1 MFAKLPGEEPT
12 SDQKRPLLAPPQP
25 LLTGQVLSMAQCDLL
40 TACLPGSEGASATD
54 VVEIPVLLPG
64 WQALALEDAAHDRG
78 LTAGEMLRHLLTD
91 FFAKPGSAMKYAGPR
106 PTGSPIGWS

>member
-1 MFAKLPGEEPT
+1 MFAKERGEEPRT
-12 SDQKRPLLAPPQP
+12 EKQLA
-25 LLTGQVLSMAQCDLL
+25 LLTPLQPVFSGQVLPMACSDLL
-40 TACLPGSEGASATD
+40 ARPDLESQTNTSSE

-91 FFAKPGSAMKYAGPR
+91 FFAKPRRQTQTTEQKQ
-106 PTGSPIGWS
+106 TGSQVAWS